1 MATLLQNT
9 ITTTIEAS
17 NPVQLISEQE
27 QLKSNMLT
35 SFQSFRLNK
44 QYTDCEITVEN
55 ETFHLHK
62 IILASVSKYL
72 RSQLE
77 TNSKLELSSE
87 YFKLKGFKAMID
99 YAYTGQFNVSNDNI
113 SDVFLTV
120 TALQMQDSLITK
132 LSQIYEQ
139 LTRQKTSNNP
149 EVSDIYNFLLS
160 YLQNNKSSSPQQP
173 AAKKVKSDTSE
184 IMTAAGILQN
194 LRKESKEDEKHC
206 DSGKYWP
213 WCVNDKG
220 QNKGKFFFV
229 TRSVIS
235 GREY

>member
-1 MATLLQNT
+1 MATLLQNS
-9 ITTTIEAS
+9 ITANIEAS
-17 NPVQLISEQE
+17 NPVQLVSEQE

-35 SFQSFRLNK
+35 SFQSFRLSK

-77 TNSKLELSSE
+77 TSSKIELSSE
-87 YFKLKGFKAMID
+87 YFKLKGFKAVVD

-120 TALQMQDSLITK
+120 TALQMNDSLITK
-132 LSQIYEQ
+132 LSQMYEQ

-160 YLQNNKSSSPQQP
+160 YLQTSKSMSPQQQP
-173 AAKKVKSDTSE
+173 VAKKVKSDTSE

-220 QNKGKFFFV
+220 QQQGKVFCN
-229 TRSVIS
+229 
-235 GREY
+235 